1 MLTDYQYGYMYDV
14 LVIISLILLQIGTV
28 NNAFFLVTIERARG
42 EETEEV
48 TGTAAGENG
57 QLL

>member
-1 MLTDYQYGYMYDV
+1 MYDV

-28 NNAFFLVTIERARG
+28 SNAFFLVTIERARG
-42 EETEEV
+42 EKTEEV
-48 TGTAAGENG
+48 TGAAAGENG